1 MSAPGN
7 VSVVGNVIAGNFVSS
22 GSAATLVAGSYN
34 YVFDNGG
41 ILTLPAPPTGNE
53 GAEIDFT
60 KAGNSA
66 LSGTTVV
73 MDQYVDRFRF
83 FESGGT
89 NRGAYIDLTQAA
101 AGVGTLLNNRV
112 SGFVNAGTFVTMDN
126 IKATVTTSSQRGLSL
141 ATVSGTA
148 TCYIGGTYGMNG
160 GPGTGGS
167 SAGVL
172 LTTSASSSIFSWNF
186 TSEGD
191 TATYILNYDYSKS
204 YRITMMIGGA
214 YNNNMITIERLI

>member
-1 MSAPGN
+1 MVGPSFGVAPSANSSVYIQPTVDSATRYQFSGTAMSAPGN

-101 AGVGTLLNNRV
+101 AGVGTLLN
-112 SGFVNAGTFVTMDN
+112 
-126 IKATVTTSSQRGLSL
+126 LSL
-141 ATVSGTA
+141 
-148 TCYIGGTYGMNG
+148 IH
-160 GPGTGGS
+160 
-167 SAGVL
+167 
-172 LTTSASSSIFSWNF
+172 I
-186 TSEGD
+186 
-191 TATYILNYDYSKS
+191 
-204 YRITMMIGGA
+204 
-214 YNNNMITIERLI
+214 